1 MMQNPAST
9 ASTPTMTPL
18 FTMLPMIEKMR
29 TFFMIKKKKMMQ
41 IDITFFEFG
50 GRKFSCMSLS
60 ILNDG

>member
-18 FTMLPMIEKMR
+18 FTMLPMIEKVR
-29 TFFMIKKKKMMQ
+29 TLFMIKKMMQ

-50 GRKFSCMSLS
+50 GRKFSCMSLF